1 MLPLAQLLTRPS
13 SSFKASVNAGV
24 AGHSAVIGLQCTG
37 RELRLHRHDGKLR
50 RQTSSK
56 RIEICT
62 KSGWR
67 LSSRSR
73 LLGCW
78 DCLEQNSWPEDSR
91 RWRAIRNYICRIA
104 QGYDAKL
111 LRIGWFWIQ
120 VPPQEVIGLRFQG
133 FSVSRS
139 VPSSEVFGSMMI
151 HVPSGYLT

>member
-1 MLPLAQLLTRPS
+1 MLPLAQLLTRS
-13 SSFKASVNAGV
+13 WSFKASVNAGV

-104 QGYDAKL
+104 QGYDAKIIENWVILDPSTSSGSNWASISGIFRWVQYL
-111 LRIGWFWIQ
+111 LRKYLDPWWSMY
-120 VPPQEVIGLRFQG
+120 PLVI
-133 FSVSRS
+133 
-139 VPSSEVFGSMMI
+139 
-151 HVPSGYLT
+151 